1 MNSFSNQHGI
11 PTLAYNCAKVPAS
24 CENVHQQYPL
34 ATTVHAA
41 PAGVVTSHHTIL
53 GARSHLQLHFD
64 RDDNSGGRRGKAC
77 AKNWKNHHNCPESN
91 QPDTVPAGAMMGDG
105 SFPAAR
111 WNPNNLVMGDAGYN
125 RIANAAGQFSGMMWT
140 CDEFPFATYE
150 TPYQN
155 PYHESETET
164 FASAVLLKEVPER
177 EHTVPH
183 RTQHVDFQSNAL
195 SWDRHLVGN
204 GSAVDLEQ
212 GNLKRS
218 MGQMQSRDNDNG
230 TVGLSA
236 DWLNA
241 SGNSTNPARQAY
253 EDLPEGPPLPIL
265 EIAQD
270 FVEEQKEDKP
280 AEEPYIVRAVKA
292 SDGNESSICD
302 FVTPCPDGSCCNR
315 KGQCGYGEEVCGS
328 KVCVS
333 NCDATAAC
341 GKDSLGGKV
350 KCPLNVCCSAYGYCG
365 VEDDFCRAG
374 NADNSCQKGFGSCTK
389 IEPPSCGGCSAFARS
404 IGYYQFANMRERQ
417 CNRITPK
424 QIRTEGFTHLAWI
437 LTGSNHQIPGAPD
450 RGGRK
455 EDTDNYVSLLKDM
468 RAAFGSKYGISIAI
482 PTSYWYLRWFKPKEI
497 EQYVDYMGIMTYD
510 LHGPWDEDVKQVN
523 MGLAYYARGYTVA
536 DSNCNGVGCKWS
548 GTSRPAP
555 CTNFGGVMSLEEIGR
570 MWIGYDN
577 EDTIYMKKKWASSRC
592 FGGTMVWSVDMFSG
606 SGSGDTPDDQSD
618 GGSEDPGGGQGDGS
632 GVIYIDP
639 EIWEEDQPELTTIWS
654 TFDITPS
661 IKVPTFIITN
671 RLPETTKDSVTQPP
685 GTRTITPPPYPWTY
699 TPPTTR
705 PSNTPGDDDDDDDE
719 VIPPFPV
726 VTWRPGKP
734 GPICKK
740 NCDKTCRV
748 FCSHPCLLNCPDGGG
763 DFADPR
769 NPKPPKRPVPP
780 NPTIPK
786 PTGKPAKPTK
796 IPTPGTTPENKEHED
811 NERQCAIEFGLPLP
825 TWRDPATTTSVKPK
839 PTPPKPSPKPDP
851 KPPSPNPKTEEVKCY
866 GIGGQVLDATK
877 PETERTLECQ
887 HGVVCTGDGF
897 GCVVDVLMSVTVKN
911 WCRFTVGGKGLKS
924 ECGRIL
930 RRMIDE
936 CDTSDV
942 RYKKGGTMSSNCADW
957 KFDPNYRGWWSKN
970 QCSA

>member
-1 MNSFSNQHGI
+1 MSPGAWLPAVTHGSTSARLIKSEADANLPTHYFQCTTSGDSASQILAQMRGVWVGVATIYVSHRKFQTNATFRKAFDTSIRRQRCLCLSRDYSFAESTWNTHLGIQLRQGASIMRKCSPTIPSSNHR
-11 PTLAYNCAKVPAS
+11 S
-24 CENVHQQYPL
+24 CSTCRSCHRPSYYPGRQWW
-34 ATTVHAA
+34 ATRQGLCKKLEKPPQLSRVQSAR
-41 PAGVVTSHHTIL
+41 VSRSSSH
-53 GARSHLQLHFD
+53 
-64 RDDNSGGRRGKAC
+64 
-77 AKNWKNHHNCPESN
+77 
-91 QPDTVPAGAMMGDG
+91 DTVPAGAMMGDG

-125 RIANAAGQFSGMMWT
+125 RIANAAGQFSVMMWT

-155 PYHESETET
+155 PYHKSETET
-164 FASAVLLKEVPER
+164 FASAVLLKEAPDNTLSTLR
-177 EHTVPH
+177 EAILYKPILLIIKVTIK
-183 RTQHVDFQSNAL
+183 
-195 SWDRHLVGN
+195 
-204 GSAVDLEQ
+204 
-212 GNLKRS
+212 GNLKRLI
-218 MGQMQSRDNDNG
+218 GQIQSRDNDNRN
-230 TVGLSA
+230 SA
-236 DWLNA
+236 
-241 SGNSTNPARQAY
+241 NPARQAY

-389 IEPPSCGGCSAFARS
+389 IEPPSCGGRSAFARS
-404 IGYYQFANMRERQ
+404 IGYYQFANVRERQ

-437 LTGSNHQIPGAPD
+437 LTGSNHQSPGAPD

-555 CTNFGGVMSLEEIGR
+555 CTNFGGVMSLEEIER

-661 IKVPTFIITN
+661 IKVQTFIITN

-719 VIPPFPV
+719 VIPPSPV

-740 NCDKTCRV
+740 NCGKTCRV

-796 IPTPGTTPENKEHED
+796 IPTPCTTPENKEHED

-866 GIGGQVLDATK
+866 GIGV
-877 PETERTLECQ
+877 
-887 HGVVCTGDGF
+887 F
-897 GCVVDVLMSVTVKN
+897 
-911 WCRFTVGGKGLKS
+911 
-924 ECGRIL
+924 L
-930 RRMIDE
+930 R
-936 CDTSDV
+936 
-942 RYKKGGTMSSNCADW
+942 
-957 KFDPNYRGWWSKN
+957 
-970 QCSA
+970 